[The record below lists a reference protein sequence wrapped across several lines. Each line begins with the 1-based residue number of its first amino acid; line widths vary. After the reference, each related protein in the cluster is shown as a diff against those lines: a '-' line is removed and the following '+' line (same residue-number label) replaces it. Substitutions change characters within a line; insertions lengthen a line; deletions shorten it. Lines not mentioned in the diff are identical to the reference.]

1 MSAVK
6 EDTDNG
12 VRHAIEVRGLDNRFG
27 TQQVHQDLDLDV
39 RRGKSLAWW
48 EDQAPGNPCSC
59 VASSGCRS
67 RIRAWSVSG
76 ARPTASPMACTR
88 AYGAKVRHS
97 VPEGRV
103 VFIADRLGERR
114 SSFNRACRS
123 GAASCR
129 AFGKKQAGLGGVAC
143 RSGRQI
149 SGLVVRRHGETS
161 STGESLG
168 A

>member
-6 EDTDNG
+6 QDTDNG

-39 RRGKSLAWW
+39 RRGEILGVVGGSGTGKSVLLRSVVGLQKPHSGVVRIGGRDLLRAQWLA
-48 EDQAPGNPCSC
+48 
-59 VASSGCRS
+59 
-67 RIRAWSVSG
+67 
-76 ARPTASPMACTR
+76 R

-114 SSFNRACRS
+114 SSFDRACRS

-143 RSGRQI
+143 RSGRQV

>member
-39 RRGKSLAWW
+39 RRGEILGVVGGSGTGKSVLLRSIVGLQKPHSGVVRIGGRDLLRAQWLA
-48 EDQAPGNPCSC
+48 
-59 VASSGCRS
+59 
-67 RIRAWSVSG
+67 
-76 ARPTASPMACTR
+76 R

-114 SSFNRACRS
+114 SSFDRACRS

-143 RSGRQI
+143 RSGRQV